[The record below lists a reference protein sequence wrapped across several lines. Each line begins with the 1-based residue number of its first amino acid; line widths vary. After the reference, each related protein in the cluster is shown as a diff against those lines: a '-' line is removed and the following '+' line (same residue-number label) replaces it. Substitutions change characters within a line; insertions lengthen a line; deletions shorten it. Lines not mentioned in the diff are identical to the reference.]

1 MLAIIKKAEGTKMF
15 NKSNSKSNFHACYLD
30 VTINNEYHK
39 GIMIVFITITM
50 RVFKL
55 FK

>member
-1 MLAIIKKAEGTKMF
+1 MLVGTKMF

-39 GIMIVFITITM
+39 RHNDGFYNNNNESIQTI
-50 RVFKL
+50 
-55 FK
+55 